1 MKLEIEAKI
10 KVDSLE
16 KIAQRLKDAGAE
28 FKCDVTERDSY
39 FADAGGSIVKKG
51 CGLRLRVLKT
61 GDGEKYIL
69 TYKGP
74 KQGGRYK
81 KRQEIEVGVDG
92 PEAMEEMLSTMG
104 CEKRLTFEKKRSLWE
119 LDGCMV
125 SLDELPLLGS
135 FIEVEGP
142 DEETISKVLVQLGI
156 DGAEH
161 ICKGYARMMADKL
174 EEIGSEE
181 RRMFFDDTI

>member
-1 MKLEIEAKI
+1 MNFEIEAKI

-16 KIAQRLKDAGAE
+16 KIAQRLKEAGAD
-28 FKCDVTERDSY
+28 FKCDVVERDSY
-39 FADAGGSIVKKG
+39 FADADGVVVKKG

-61 GDGEKYIL
+61 DGDEKYIL

-81 KRQEIEVGVDG
+81 KRQEVEVVVDG
-92 PEAMEEMLSTMG
+92 PEAMEEMLLAMG
-104 CEKRLTFEKKRSLWE
+104 CERRLTFEKKRSLWE

-142 DEETISKVLVQLGI
+142 DEETISKVLGQLGI

-161 ICKGYARMMADKL
+161 IGKGYARMMADKL

-181 RRMFFDDTI
+181 RRVFFNDTI